1 VQELG
6 VRAPFTTVRL
16 WASTST
22 TVAHVHNGAVL
33 PYARVVVVVIPL
45 IILSGLWWLV
55 VHRGR

>member
-1 VQELG
+1 
-6 VRAPFTTVRL
+6 VRL